1 MCSWNCQA
9 GDLVAVQGV
18 ARRTEVSR
26 SKPIGASNFGKSDQG
41 TFGGSRKHP
50 SEVHSSARRG
60 LGQEPFPML
69 SRHAPLAWLGTALSP
84 GFLRAFRAEVLMSRR
99 PDTCGF
105 NHVATMTANLDRYL
119 EFYGD
124 VFGAEVITIMEAHD
138 DHPRMAIVNM
148 GGNGALNVFEVP
160 ADSVVG
166 NRSEMGGRG
175 PIDHY
180 ALAVKSEELLLE
192 IRDRLVA
199 RGASPGE
206 VTQFGPALLSVFFR
220 DPDGA
225 ELEVAY
231 LKT

>member
-1 MCSWNCQA
+1 
-9 GDLVAVQGV
+9 
-18 ARRTEVSR
+18 
-26 SKPIGASNFGKSDQG
+26 
-41 TFGGSRKHP
+41 
-50 SEVHSSARRG
+50 
-60 LGQEPFPML
+60 
-69 SRHAPLAWLGTALSP
+69 
-84 GFLRAFRAEVLMSRR
+84 MSR
-99 PDTCGF
+99 PPETCGF
-105 NHVATMTANLDRYL
+105 NHVATMTANLDRYV

-124 VFGAEVITIMEAHD
+124 AFGAEVITITEARD

-148 GGNGALNVFEVP
+148 GGDAALNVFEVP
-160 ADSVVG
+160 ADSIVG
-166 NRSEMGGRG
+166 DRTTMGGRG

-180 ALAVKSEELLLE
+180 ALAVDSEEQLLA

-231 LKT
+231 LKTP